1 MVFTIVTIIFLP
13 MSFIAAF
20 FAIDFRD
27 WGNHLTIG
35 YVTKYMFGI
44 GLAISLVFVTMAFL
58 VHDISD
64 AWKSLIRT
72 AGSYAG
78 RLGRPKTP
86 PPPPPPQG
94 HGDQP
99 DDPSMPI
106 ARESKPGTAGAAS
119 TAAYRSHLGELEW
132 KRGVLD
138 GTDDYTLRISRDHAR
153 YGNTRPGLSP
163 LRYGGRKLSVGSGGH
178 GASLIRRSLDA
189 RRGRPSGD
197 LESAV
202 IPHGCDE
209 HPSYPRPLGLVANKE
224 QPV

>member
-20 FAIDFRD
+20 FAINFQD

-44 GLAISLVFVTMAFL
+44 GLAISFVFVSMAFL

-72 AGSYAG
+72 ARSYVG
-78 RLGRPKTP
+78 RLGRKRPV
-86 PPPPPPQG
+86 QDD
-94 HGDQP
+94 GDHP
-99 DDPSMPI
+99 DDISMWTV
-106 ARESKPGTAGAAS
+106 RDNKPGTAGAAS
-119 TAAYRSHLGELEW
+119 TAAYRSRVEDVEW

-138 GTDDYTLRISRDHAR
+138 GPDNYTLRMSRDHDRYDHAR
-153 YGNTRPGLSP
+153 LGLSP
-163 LRYGGRKLSVGSGGH
+163 IRYGGRKLSVGSGH
-178 GASLIRRSLDA
+178 GASLVRRSFDA

-197 LESAV
+197 LER
-202 IPHGCDE
+202 GWD
-209 HPSYPRPLGLVANKE
+209 PSRVR
-224 QPV
+224 